1 MTGTPSMNHRWLAA
15 LALALGLQI
24 PPAPAAAEM
33 VSIDRA
39 EVNMR
44 AGAGTRYAAQWTLA
58 RGYPLRVLGRRDGWL
73 QVRDFEGDTGWVLGR
88 LTAHKPHMVVKVSV
102 ANLRSAPG
110 TKHRILGRAKYGEVL
125 RTLSHGE
132 GWVRVRQPGGPTG
145 WVARRL
151 VWGW

>member
-1 MTGTPSMNHRWLAA
+1 MTVTAPMPRRWLAA
-15 LALALGLQI
+15 VILALCLQG
-24 PPAPAAAEM
+24 PVPAAAEM
-33 VSIDRA
+33 VSIGRA

-73 QVRDFEGDTGWVLGR
+73 RVRDFEGDTGWVLGR
-88 LTAHKPHMVVKVSV
+88 LTAGKPHVVVKVPV

-110 TKHRILGRAKYGEVL
+110 TQHRIVGRAKYGEVL
-125 RTLSHGE
+125 RTLSHRE

>member
-1 MTGTPSMNHRWLAA
+1 MARHWLAA
-15 LALALGLQI
+15 LAVVLGLQG
-24 PPAPAAAEM
+24 PTVSAAAEM

-44 AGAGTRYAAQWTLA
+44 DGAGTRYAAQWTLA

-73 QVRDFEGDTGWVLGR
+73 RVRDFEGDTGWVLGR
-88 LTAHKPHMVVKVSV
+88 LTARKPHVVVKVSV

-110 TKHRILGRAKYGEVL
+110 TRHRIVGRAKYGEVL
-125 RTLSHGE
+125 RTLSHRAN
-132 GWVRVRQPGGPTG
+132 WVRVRQADGPTG